1 MKQMKTDTVRVKK
14 HNMEVMEQAKYR
26 ARQMDTWPS
35 PLEEKMKEFLDKYNV
50 GYEFQKIFYIYADD
64 GWIIRYYIADF
75 YIPEKEIIIE
85 VDGKFHD
92 EHKLHDKNR
101 TREIQEQYPSVEVL
115 RYRWKD
121 LSDMDKMDELLYKV
135 NAI

>member
-1 MKQMKTDTVRVKK
+1 MKGKRVNGRVKD
-14 HNMEVMEQAKYR
+14 HNKEIIYKAIYR
-26 ARQMDTWPS
+26 ANDMRTYPS
-35 PLEEKMKEFLDKYNV
+35 KLEERMMELLDSH
-50 GYEFQKIFYIYADD
+50 GIWYESQKIFYIYADD

-101 TREIQEQYPSVEVL
+101 TKEIQEQYPSVEVL

-135 NAI
+135 DAV

>member
-101 TREIQEQYPSVEVL
+101 TKEIQEQYPSVEVL

>member
-1 MKQMKTDTVRVKK
+1 MGNIKL

-35 PLEEKMKEFLDKYNV
+35 PLEERMKEFLDRHYV
-50 GYEFQKIFYIYADD
+50 EYESQKIFYIYADD

-75 YIPEKEIIIE
+75 YIPEKEVIIE

-92 EHKLHDKNR
+92 KHKQHDKDR
-101 TREIQEQYPSVEVL
+101 TKDIQEQYPSIEVL

-121 LSDMDKMDELLYKV
+121 LSDMDKMDDLLCRI

>member
-1 MKQMKTDTVRVKK
+1 MGNIKL

-35 PLEEKMKEFLDKYNV
+35 PLEERMKEFLDRHYV
-50 GYEFQKIFYIYADD
+50 EYESQKIFYIYADD

-75 YIPEKEIIIE
+75 YIPDKEVIIE

-101 TREIQEQYPSVEVL
+101 TRDIQEQYPSIEVL

-121 LSDMDKMDELLYKV
+121 LSDMDKMDDLLCRI

>member
-1 MKQMKTDTVRVKK
+1 MGNIKL

-35 PLEEKMKEFLDKYNV
+35 PLEERMKEFLDRHYV
-50 GYEFQKIFYIYADD
+50 EYESQKIFYIYADD

-75 YIPEKEIIIE
+75 YIPDKEVIIE

-101 TREIQEQYPSVEVL
+101 TKDIQEQYPSIEVL

-121 LSDMDKMDELLYKV
+121 LSDMDKMDDLLCRI

>member
-1 MKQMKTDTVRVKK
+1 MGNIKL
-14 HNMEVMEQAKYR
+14 HNMEVIEQAKYR

-35 PLEEKMKEFLDKYNV
+35 PLEERMKEFLDRHYV
-50 GYEFQKIFYIYADD
+50 EYESQKIFYIYADD

-75 YIPEKEIIIE
+75 YIPEKEVIIE

-101 TREIQEQYPSVEVL
+101 TKDIQEQYPSIEVL

-121 LSDMDKMDELLYKV
+121 LSDMDKMDDLLCRI

>member
-1 MKQMKTDTVRVKK
+1 MIGNNKLNSTNEIRKK
-14 HNMEVMEQAKYR
+14 CVQTN
-26 ARQMDTWPS
+26 
-35 PLEEKMKEFLDKYNV
+35 
-50 GYEFQKIFYIYADD
+50 
-64 GWIIRYYIADF
+64 
-75 YIPEKEIIIE
+75 IIE

-101 TREIQEQYPSVEVL
+101 TKEIQEQYPSVEVL

>member
-1 MKQMKTDTVRVKK
+1 
-14 HNMEVMEQAKYR
+14 MEVMEQAKYR

-35 PLEEKMKEFLDKYNV
+35 PLEERMKEFLDRHYV
-50 GYEFQKIFYIYADD
+50 EYESQKIFYIYAED
-64 GWIIRYYIADF
+64 GWIKRYYIADF
-75 YIPEKEIIIE
+75 YIPESNVIIE

-101 TREIQEQYPSVEVL
+101 TREIQEQYPSIEVL

-121 LSDMDKMDELLYKV
+121 LSDMDKMDRLLWEI

>member
-1 MKQMKTDTVRVKK
+1 M

-35 PLEEKMKEFLDKYNV
+35 PLEERMKEFLDRHYV
-50 GYEFQKIFYIYADD
+50 EYESQKIFYIYADD

-75 YIPEKEIIIE
+75 YIPDKEVIIE

-101 TREIQEQYPSVEVL
+101 TKDIQEQYPSIEVL

-121 LSDMDKMDELLYKV
+121 LSDMDKMDDLLCRI

>member
-1 MKQMKTDTVRVKK
+1 MGNIKL
-14 HNMEVMEQAKYR
+14 HNMEVMEQARYR

-35 PLEEKMKEFLDKYNV
+35 PLEERMKEFLDRHYV
-50 GYEFQKIFYIYADD
+50 EYESQKIFYIYADD

-75 YIPEKEIIIE
+75 YIPEKEVIIE

-101 TREIQEQYPSVEVL
+101 TKEIQEQYPSIEVL

-121 LSDMDKMDELLYKV
+121 LSDMDKMDDLLCRI

>member
-1 MKQMKTDTVRVKK
+1 MGNIKL

-101 TREIQEQYPSVEVL
+101 TKDIQEQYPSVEVL

>member
-1 MKQMKTDTVRVKK
+1 MGNIRM

-35 PLEEKMKEFLDKYNV
+35 PLEERMKEFLDKYNV

-101 TREIQEQYPSVEVL
+101 TKEIQEQYPSVEVL